1 MATANKLQR
10 LLAEAHGRLRISG
23 RSLALAI
30 EAGAFAA
37 VQTQPQVS
45 ADYWAA
51 RIIGRTPS
59 VERIPGTPGG
69 MVWRYLVAIASWEAI
84 LLRVSEL
91 LGTQARDTVAQ
102 LAGPENYDDSRDIE
116 LTSDVVATTLASPGF
131 TAFAMARFADNAV
144 VADMAAKVRGSG
156 VSPES
161 SPYSDDVD
169 FITDLLVQE
178 SELADLSNLPK
189 VLTSD
194 VYHTPRTESLARHV
208 VGEDISMSPTTAL
221 EALLA
226 SIVERRR
233 AIRGAVSEA
242 LQANTILDGLVA
254 SRLLPYAES
263 RFVIAGTQR
272 SSESAADTP
281 LWMLHRDYD
290 TRVRRAGR
298 LDLEM
303 LPRDN
308 TLLDLVRTIAESLT
322 RASVP
327 FFYWC
332 AKSGLDV
339 RRVWG
344 DIGRNETAL
353 WPLPRPRGHGRHS
366 VAIASRTD
374 GRSFTGA
381 MQFLMRTHTE
391 NPEAA
396 CLLVTDQWNEG
407 SAAACFEAAARHGVN
422 RSIAVLCSDGPQYPS
437 RAFSFPTK

>member
-10 LLAEAHGRLRISG
+10 LLTEAHGRLRISG

-45 ADYWAA
+45 AAYWTG

-59 VERIPGTPGG
+59 DERIPGTPGG
-69 MVWRYLVAIASWEAI
+69 MIWRYLVAIASWEAI
-84 LLRVSEL
+84 LFRVSKL

-102 LAGPENYDDSRDIE
+102 LAAPETYVDARDIE
-116 LTSDVVATTLASPGF
+116 PISNVVATALASPEF
-131 TAFAMARFADNAV
+131 TTFAVARFADNVV
-144 VADMAAKVRGSG
+144 VADIAARVRGFG
-156 VSPES
+156 VSLES

-178 SELADLSNLPK
+178 SELADLSSLPK
-189 VLTSD
+189 LLTTAE
-194 VYHTPRTESLARHV
+194 YHTPRTEFLASHLA
-208 VGEDISMSPTTAL
+208 GEDTSISPTIAL

-226 SIVERRR
+226 SIIERRR
-233 AIRGAVSEA
+233 AIRAAVSEA
-242 LQANTILDGLVA
+242 LQANTILHGLVA

-263 RFVIAGTQR
+263 RFVVADTQW
-272 SSESAADTP
+272 SSQSSTETP

-290 TRVRRAGR
+290 TRVPRVAR

-308 TLLDLVRTIAESLT
+308 VPLDLVRPIAESLT

-339 RRVWG
+339 RRIWG
-344 DIGRNETAL
+344 EIGSNETAV
-353 WPLPRPRGHGRHS
+353 WPLPWPRGQRRLS
-366 VAIASRTD
+366 VAITSRTD
-374 GRSFTGA
+374 GRSFSSA
-381 MQFLMRTHTE
+381 MQFLMRTRSDD
-391 NPEAA
+391 PEAA

-407 SAAACFEAAARHGVN
+407 RAAACFEAVSRQ
-422 RSIAVLCSDGPQYPS
+422 RLTRPIAVLCSDGPQYPS
-437 RAFSFPTK
+437 RAFCFPA